1 MQLFF
6 LSILVSSYSSSFT
19 PATLGSTSHQA
30 ALELSL
36 SHQVT
41 LEPIEM
47 HQATRRKLVARFDA
61 QMSQPG

>member
-6 LSILVSSYSSSFT
+6 FSKLVSSNSPSFS
-19 PATLGSTSHQA
+19 PATLGSISHQA
-30 ALELSL
+30 ALELSM

-61 QMSQPG
+61 QMSQLG